1 MVDDNEQ
8 LTVNE
13 FLGARPRVLVTDAEN
28 PEDGR
33 TFVWTKMGWFE
44 REEGTLG
51 DVAFTRIA
59 ESEEELKEL
68 LQEEDASIDLTEA
81 FGVYRKTV
89 TAEFMEQEP
98 SVPDDADNS
107 SEDEFEE

>member
-1 MVDDNEQ
+1 MLEEDEQ
-8 LTVNE
+8 FTVNE
-13 FLGARPRVLVTDAEN
+13 FLGARPRVLVTDADN

-51 DVAFTRIA
+51 AVGFTHIA
-59 ESEEELKEL
+59 ESEEQLKAL
-68 LQEEDASIDLTEA
+68 LQEEDANLDLTEA
-81 FGVYRKTV
+81 FGAYRKTV

-98 SVPDDADNS
+98 PVPDDADNS